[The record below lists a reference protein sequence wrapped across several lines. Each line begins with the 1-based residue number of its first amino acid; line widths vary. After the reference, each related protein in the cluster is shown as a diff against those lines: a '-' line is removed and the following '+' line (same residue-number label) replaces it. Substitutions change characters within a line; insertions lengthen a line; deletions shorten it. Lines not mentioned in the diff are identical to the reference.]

1 MLIDCAGRSLD
12 LSRPRVMGILNVTP
26 DSFSDGG
33 RFATLEA
40 ALAQAE
46 RMVREGADIIDVGG
60 ESTRPGARGISVQEE
75 LDRVLP
81 VIEAVADRLA
91 TPVSIDTSKPQV
103 MAEAAAAGAGLIND
117 VNALRAPG
125 ALETAARSGLSVCL
139 MHMQGQPRTMQQAP
153 QYDDVVADILRYLQ
167 DRLAACAGAGIARS
181 RLLVDPG
188 FGFGKTLQHNLTLLH
203 ELRRFDALGVPV
215 LVGLSRK
222 SMLGTITGRA
232 VEDRLPASLAAA
244 VMAAERGARV
254 LRVHDVGAT
263 VDALKLWQAV
273 ADVTASS
280 RSMKGR

>member
-1 MLIDCAGRSLD
+1 
-12 LSRPRVMGILNVTP
+12 V
-26 DSFSDGG
+26 
-33 RFATLEA
+33 
-40 ALAQAE
+40 
-46 RMVREGADIIDVGG
+46 
-60 ESTRPGARGISVQEE
+60 
-75 LDRVLP
+75 P
-81 VIEAVADRLA
+81 VIEAVAKRFA

-167 DRLAACAGAGIARS
+167 DRLAACADAGITRS